1 MKTEQSA
8 RNELQSV
15 ASIKPEDVSDL
26 GARVAALLSD
36 LFVGLY
42 HIPRRSLRRTDWTNR
57 YYIEFVTD
65 VNLATFDVPQ
75 LTRLVFLAHDYCVRV
90 DVQPASPRYFR
101 LVFHRRQRNG
111 SIFERHPTIE
121 QAVSD
126 WRRHH
131 TVDDEEVPE

>member
-1 MKTEQSA
+1 MKTELAA

-15 ASIKPEDVSDL
+15 ASIKPNNVSDL

-42 HIPRRSLRRTDWTNR
+42 HIPARSLRRVDWKNQHH
-57 YYIEFVTD
+57 IEFVTD
-65 VNLATFDVPQ
+65 VNLATFDGPQ

-90 DVQPASPRYFR
+90 DVQPASPRYLR

-111 SIFERHPTIE
+111 GIFQRHPTIE